1 MEYFTLNELC
11 RSNTAQHYGLK
22 NKPDKQAVKN
32 LNALVDHVL
41 DPLRRQFG
49 MPIYVNSGYRC
60 PELNK
65 AVGGDGYSQHMR
77 GEAADIRAND
87 MIGLAL
93 IIEEMRAN
101 GRLHA
106 DQIIFEHTRVV
117 CGALVPKWIHISYT
131 TRREN
136 RNQLLIH

>member
-11 RSNTAQHYGLK
+11 RSNTAQHYGIT
-22 NKPDKQAVKN
+22 NKPDAQAVRN

-49 MPIYVNSGYRC
+49 KPIYVNSGYRC
-60 PELNK
+60 PQLNK
-65 AVGGDGYSQHMR
+65 AVGGAVSSQHMR
-77 GEAADIRAND
+77 GEAADIRADD
-87 MIGLAL
+87 MDALANL
-93 IIEEMRAN
+93 IADMRAR

-106 DQIIFEHTRVV
+106 DQIIYEHTRVV
-117 CGALVPKWIHISYT
+117 DGKLVPQWIHISYT

-136 RNQLLIH
+136 RNQLIIQ

>member
-1 MEYFTLNELC
+1 MQYFTLNELC
-11 RSNTAQHYGLK
+11 RSNTAQHYGIE
-22 NKPDKQAVKN
+22 NKPDKEVVSN

-41 DPLRRQFG
+41 DPLRREFG
-49 MPIYVNSGYRC
+49 KPIYVNSGYRSAQ
-60 PELNK
+60 LNK
-65 AVGGDGYSQHMR
+65 AVGGTACSQHMR

-87 MIGLAL
+87 MIGLVEV
-93 IIEEMRAN
+93 IEEMRAS

-106 DQIIFEHTRVV
+106 DQIIFEHPRIL

-136 RNQLLIH
+136 RNQLLVH